1 MMFIFLAISIV
12 LIVVLFL
19 LFPLFFRKKQPVII
33 ERDAVN
39 VESAA
44 ARLSELKEELETGQI
59 TEEQFQRY
67 RLELE
72 TTALKNL
79 NTDPSVRKQGQKRNT
94 VLAIIMAVI
103 IPFLSVFIYQM
114 IGSEEALV
122 GQQITPVDSAAARE
136 ADQKLEKILAA
147 VEDDVRKH
155 PDDVE
160 GRIALGQVYVEQE
173 RFSDAA
179 AIYREVYQL
188 RPEEP
193 DILVNYAEAL
203 ARSHGNRMTGKPA
216 ELLNEALG
224 IEPNHGRALWLAG
237 FAEKQANNTEAALTH
252 WRHLLKGLE
261 TDSDFY
267 QKVKES
273 IADAE
278 SGDTRSDSVTI
289 AGSADANQSIEVNVS
304 LAPELQAKVDSDTT
318 LFIFARASEGPP
330 MPLAVHRALA
340 KDLPITVTLD
350 DSMAMMPEMSIS
362 HFQSVVVGARLSS
375 NGQPQGQS
383 GDFEGFSDVVEK
395 STNSTVDVVINLIKP

>member
-19 LFPLFFRKKQPVII
+19 LFPLFSRKKQQVII

-44 ARLSELKEELETGQI
+44 ARLSELKEDLETGQI

-79 NTDPSVRKQGQKRNT
+79 NTDPSVGKQGPTRNT

-103 IPFLSVFIYQM
+103 IPLLSIFIYQK
-114 IGSEEALV
+114 IGSEEALI
-122 GQQITPVDSAAARE
+122 GQQITQVDSAARE

-160 GRIALGQVYVEQE
+160 GRIALGQVYVEEE

-216 ELLNEALG
+216 ELLNEALS

-278 SGDTRSDSVTI
+278 SGDSRSDSITI
-289 AGSADANQSIEVNVS
+289 AGSADAKQSIEVNVS

-362 HFQSVVVGARLSS
+362 RFPSVVVGARLSS